1 MMIGNNPTSRIT
13 SCRRRAEVF
22 GLLSRV
28 ALLDPLV
35 AQQVAAGEV
44 VDRPASVV
52 KELCENA
59 LDAGASR
66 VEVEIA
72 DGGRE
77 RVLVRDD
84 GSGMG
89 EEDAKLSVLR
99 HATSKI
105 RTASD
110 IESVM
115 TLGFRGEA
123 LPSVASV
130 SAFSLTTAT
139 GQGAGTSV
147 TTDGGGNVSVSPASH
162 PKGTTVLVDRLFYN
176 VPARRAFLKGARA
189 ERAAVVETMTNLAIA
204 HPGVMFRLAER
215 GNEVLSLPAANDL
228 VERLAQLYG
237 VGTARAMRR
246 VDHEAGAFKV
256 SGYAALPSVT
266 EASRSRQTVSVNG
279 RWVRAEALTKGVDDA
294 YRATVAAGRY
304 PPVALRVEVD
314 PRQVDVNVHPTKQ
327 LVRFSD
333 EKEVRQVVSEA
344 VRNAIQ
350 GTGDPAPD
358 QDGRGTEPEPRAPT
372 HLRPARAA
380 TERPWPQGSVILR
393 RGTRRTGRALPYLR
407 QEADRPPMG
416 VLGLFG
422 EPLRNLRG
430 LRIPS
435 AKSARPL
442 GAAQGAYNKAS
453 APLSRAGSAPGV
465 ERGSLPHLR
474 DLRVVGQIGAGYI
487 LVDEPMAAWIVDQHV
502 AHERA
507 LLDRLTDPEAE
518 RMPTIQSLLIPEV
531 VELEP
536 RDAAQAADSLEELSV
551 YGFEVEPF
559 GKASFRINGVI
570 STLAQRDVAG
580 AFRQAVSVMKGT
592 ASGMSREERILA
604 TIACHSAVKL
614 GDRLSHPE
622 MEALIKEWLGS
633 RYPATCPHGARSATG
648 STTGT

>member
-1 MMIGNNPTSRIT
+1 
-13 SCRRRAEVF
+13 
-22 GLLSRV
+22 LSRV

-59 LDAGASR
+59 LDAGATR
-66 VEVEIA
+66 VEVEVA

-84 GSGMG
+84 GSGMS

-123 LPSVASV
+123 LPSIASV
-130 SAFSLTTAT
+130 SAFSLTTST
-139 GQGAGTSV
+139 GEGAGTSV
-147 TTDGGGNVSVSPASH
+147 TTDGGANVAVSRASH
-162 PKGTTVLVDRLFYN
+162 PRGTTVLVDRLFYN

-189 ERAAVVETMTNLAIA
+189 ERAAVVEVMTNLAIA
-204 HPGVMFRLAER
+204 HPGVTFRLAEG
-215 GNEVLSLPAANDL
+215 GNEVLLSLPAAKDL

-237 VGTARAMRR
+237 VGKARAMRR
-246 VDHEAGAFKV
+246 VDHESGAYKV
-256 SGYAALPSVT
+256 TGYAALPSIT

-279 RWVRAEALTKGVDDA
+279 RWVRAEALTRGIDDA
-294 YRATVAAGRY
+294 YRATVAAGRF

-314 PRQVDVNVHPTKQ
+314 PHQVDVNVHPTKQ

-333 EKEVRQVVSEA
+333 EKEARLAVSEA
-344 VRNAIQ
+344 VRSAIR
-350 GTGDPAPD
+350 GTGDRAPD
-358 QDGRGTEPEPRAPT
+358 QDGRGTEPETSGPHPLPAGEGGTDAPLVARE
-372 HLRPARAA
+372 HRPA
-380 TERPWPQGSVILR
+380 ERHPASKTPPSVPPAKRSTGTDKRGSVSS
-393 RGTRRTGRALPYLR
+393 
-407 QEADRPPMG
+407 DS
-416 VLGLFG
+416 LFG
-422 EPLRNLRG
+422 ASEGSGSHPPKAPDLSEQRG
-430 LRIPS
+430 RI
-435 AKSARPL
+435 
-442 GAAQGAYNKAS
+442 QQAS
-453 APLSRAGSAPGV
+453 APLSRVDPAAGV

-507 LLDRLTDPEAE
+507 LLDRLTDPETE
-518 RMPTIQSLLIPEV
+518 RVPTVQSLLVPEV

-559 GKASFRINGVI
+559 GKASFRINGAI

-614 GDRLSHPE
+614 GDRLTHPE
-622 MEALIKEWLGS
+622 MEALIGDWLGS
-633 RYPATCPHGARSATG
+633 RYPATCPHGRSICYRLDHKDIARKLDRH
-648 STTGT
+648 

>member
-1 MMIGNNPTSRIT
+1 
-13 SCRRRAEVF
+13 
-22 GLLSRV
+22 V

-84 GSGMG
+84 GSGMA

-110 IESVM
+110 IESLM

-130 SAFSLTTAT
+130 SSFSLTTST

-176 VPARRAFLKGARA
+176 VPARRAFLKSARA
-189 ERAAVVETMTNLAIA
+189 ERAAVAEVMTNLAIA
-204 HPGVMFRLAER
+204 HPGVMFRLAE
-215 GNEVLSLPAANDL
+215 GGKEVLSLPAATDL
-228 VERLAQLYG
+228 LERLAQLHG

-246 VDHEAGAFKV
+246 VDHEAGAYKV
-256 SGYAALPSVT
+256 TGYAALPSVT
-266 EASRSRQTVSVNG
+266 EGSRSRQAVSVNG
-279 RWVRAEALTKGVDDA
+279 RWVRAEALTRGVDDA
-294 YRATVAAGRY
+294 YRATVAAGRH

-333 EKEVRQVVSEA
+333 EKEVRLVVSEA
-344 VRNAIQ
+344 VRSAIQ
-350 GTGDPAPD
+350 GMGDPAPER
-358 QDGRGTEPEPRAPT
+358 DGLSTEPGTSGPYPPPAGEGGPYAPLAVRE
-372 HLRPARAA
+372 HHP
-380 TERPWPQGSVILR
+380 TERHPANETHPSAPAGKKPTGTKKVGSVSSDSLF
-393 RGTRRTGRALPYLR
+393 RTSEGPGS
-407 QEADRPPMG
+407 RPPKAPD
-416 VLGLFG
+416 LA
-422 EPLRNLRG
+422 EQRG
-430 LRIPS
+430 RV
-435 AKSARPL
+435 
-442 GAAQGAYNKAS
+442 QQAS
-453 APLSRAGSAPGV
+453 APLSRAGSSAPGV
-465 ERGSLPHLR
+465 ERGSLPHPR

-507 LLDRLTDPEAE
+507 LLDGLTDPEAE
-518 RMPTIQSLLIPEV
+518 QMPTIQSLLVPEV

-536 RDAAQAADSLEELSV
+536 RDAAEAADSLEELSV

-570 STLAQRDVAG
+570 STLAERDVAG

-614 GDRLSHPE
+614 GDRLSYPE

-633 RYPATCPHGARSATG
+633 RYPATCPHGRSICYRLDHRDIARKLDRH
-648 STTGT
+648 

>member
-1 MMIGNNPTSRIT
+1 MRK
-13 SCRRRAEVF
+13 
-22 GLLSRV
+22 V

-66 VEVEIA
+66 VEVEVA

-84 GSGMG
+84 GSGMA

-105 RTASD
+105 RTATD
-110 IESVM
+110 MESVM
-115 TLGFRGEA
+115 TLGFLGEA

-130 SAFSLTTAT
+130 SSFSLTTAT
-139 GQGAGTSV
+139 GEGAGTSV
-147 TTDGGGNVSVSPASH
+147 TTDGGGNVEVSPASH

-204 HPGVMFRLAER
+204 HPGVMFRLAE
-215 GNEVLSLPAANDL
+215 GSNEVLSLPAANDL
-228 VERLAQLYG
+228 LERLAQLYG
-237 VGTARAMRR
+237 VGTAKAIRR
-246 VDHEAGAFKV
+246 VDHESGAYKV
-256 SGYAALPSVT
+256 TGYAALPSIT

-279 RWVRAEALTKGVDDA
+279 RWVRAEALTRGVDDA

-327 LVRFSD
+327 LVRFSE
-333 EKEVRQVVSEA
+333 EKEVRLVVSEA
-344 VRNAIQ
+344 VRKAIQ
-350 GTGDPAPD
+350 GTEDRAPE
-358 QDGRGTEPEPRAPT
+358 QDERGTELGTSSGPYPPPTGEGGNGAP
-372 HLRPARAA
+372 LAARERPP
-380 TERPWPQGSVILR
+380 TERPPTEEHPTNGASPSVPAGKKSTGTNKDGSV
-393 RGTRRTGRALPYLR
+393 TP
-407 QEADRPPMG
+407 DN
-416 VLGLFG
+416 LFG
-422 EPLRNLRG
+422 TSTGSGAHPSKTPDLSEGRR
-430 LRIPS
+430 RI
-435 AKSARPL
+435 
-442 GAAQGAYNKAS
+442 QQAS
-453 APLSRAGSAPGV
+453 APLPRVDPASGV
-465 ERGSLPHLR
+465 ERGSLPRLG

-518 RMPTIQSLLIPEV
+518 RMPTVQSLLIPEV

-536 RDAAQAADSLEELSV
+536 RDAAEAADSLEELSV

-570 STLAQRDVAG
+570 STLAERDVAG

-592 ASGMSREERILA
+592 VSGMSREERMLA

-622 MEALIKEWLGS
+622 MEALIREWLGS
-633 RYPATCPHGARSATG
+633 RYPATCPHGRSIC
-648 STTGT
+648 

>member
-1 MMIGNNPTSRIT
+1 
-13 SCRRRAEVF
+13 
-22 GLLSRV
+22 LSQV

-66 VEVEIA
+66 VEVEVA

-77 RVLVRDD
+77 RMLVRDD
-84 GSGMG
+84 GSGMA
-89 EEDAKLSVLR
+89 EEDARLSVLR

-130 SAFSLTTAT
+130 SAFSLTTST
-139 GQGAGTSV
+139 GEGAGTNV

-176 VPARRAFLKGARA
+176 VPARRAFLKSARA

-204 HPGVMFRLAER
+204 HPGVMFRLVEK
-215 GNEVLSLPAANDL
+215 GNEVLSLPAAKDL

-237 VGTARAMRR
+237 VGKARAMRR
-246 VDHEAGAFKV
+246 VDHESGAFKV
-256 SGYAALPSVT
+256 TGYAALPSIT
-266 EASRSRQTVSVNG
+266 EGSRSRQTVSVNG
-279 RWVRAEALTKGVDDA
+279 RWVRAEGLTKGVDDA
-294 YRATVAAGRY
+294 YRATVAAGRF

-333 EKEVRQVVSEA
+333 EKEVRRAISEA

-350 GTGDPAPD
+350 GTGDPAPE
-358 QDGRGTEPEPRAPT
+358 QDGRGTEPETSGTYPPPASEGGPYTPLAARERHPT
-372 HLRPARAA
+372 EGHPANGGTPPSVPPGKRS
-380 TERPWPQGSVILR
+380 TGTNKGGSI
-393 RGTRRTGRALPYLR
+393 PS
-407 QEADRPPMG
+407 D
-416 VLGLFG
+416 GLFG
-422 EPLRNLRG
+422 TSKGSGAPPSKVPDLSEQRR
-430 LRIPS
+430 RI
-435 AKSARPL
+435 
-442 GAAQGAYNKAS
+442 QQAS
-453 APLSRAGSAPGV
+453 APLSRVGSTAGV

-518 RMPTIQSLLIPEV
+518 QMPTIQSLLIPEV
-531 VELEP
+531 VELTP
-536 RDAAQAADSLEELSV
+536 QDAAEAADSLEELSV

-570 STLAQRDVAG
+570 STLAHRDVAG

-633 RYPATCPHGARSATG
+633 RYPATCPHGRSICYRLDHKDIAKKLDRH
-648 STTGT
+648 